1 MKKSIIIISLF
12 TLVLFSSCVNNT
24 VKDPTT
30 SSSTFTNETTY
41 TSSITQDFSSTTQ
54 NNHQKVTATSA
65 VTKPTEKENLDQTD
79 EVPPYILTV
88 SLDDIKQIKY
98 ATQKLSEEEFVNY
111 MKTNYSNEAANGMDT
126 LFDTQKLLEELE
138 SSYMLVLDG
147 NESNYPDISF
157 YWERN
162 EFHQMIYFNEE
173 ERVVGYISTPNDN
186 ITPET
191 YFGHNENAVLVKS
204 VNNDNY
210 SADIYTLDG
219 RDNFFIDVT
228 IGNSYIF
235 LRTHDIHTLE
245 NCEAD
250 FKRLSFVKIG
260 DLLNK

>member
-1 MKKSIIIISLF
+1 MKKIISICFSLLIIF
-12 TLVLFSSCVNNT
+12 GLVSCVKSDFPDSSKTTDTQATMQKEETSNT
-24 VKDPTT
+24 SQKTT
-30 SSSTFTNETTY
+30 
-41 TSSITQDFSSTTQ
+41 
-54 NNHQKVTATSA
+54 NHPKVTETSV
-65 VTKPTEKENLDQTD
+65 VTKPTEKVQPNQTN

-88 SLDDIKQIKY
+88 CLDDLKQIKS

-111 MKTNYSNEAANGMDT
+111 MKANYSNEAANGMDT
-126 LFDTQKLLEELE
+126 LSDTQKLLEELE
-138 SSYMLVLDG
+138 NSYMLVLDG
-147 NESNYPDISF
+147 NESYYPDISF

-173 ERVVGYISTPNDN
+173 ERVVGYISTPKDN

-204 VNNDNY
+204 VNNDDY

-235 LRTHDIHTLE
+235 LRTHDIHTIE

-250 FKRLSFVKIG
+250 FERLSFVKIG
-260 DLLNK
+260 DLIA